1 LVGVV
6 QNVNENLA
14 PAPDAA
20 VQLSAPVDAVDW
32 VQVVT
37 R

>member
-1 LVGVV
+1 VL
-6 QNVNENLA
+6 QIVNEQLA

-20 VQLSAPVDAVDW
+20 VQLSAPVDALDW